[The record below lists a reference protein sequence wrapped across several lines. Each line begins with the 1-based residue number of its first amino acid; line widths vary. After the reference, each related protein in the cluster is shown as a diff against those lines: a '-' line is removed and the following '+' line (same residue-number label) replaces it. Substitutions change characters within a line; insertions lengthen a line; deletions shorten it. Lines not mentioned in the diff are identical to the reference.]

1 MIFVDSMRMPADVTD
16 PDSGRTYSSRW
27 SHLISDSLD
36 PTELHAFAAKLG
48 MRRAW
53 FQPGNTPGKKDG
65 LDRAGDHYDLTDRKR
80 REAIRLGAVE
90 IDCYQL
96 VDILRA
102 KRARLHEGDTTMT
115 ATQDHL
121 LDDDIDTTGGKPD
134 VPQGRYGRYILPDAG
149 GKYKEQTSPSTLAK
163 SLVSDFGLGVW
174 RTGQVAWGLAQRP
187 DLVLRLA
194 AVPKDDKD
202 TIRDVV
208 AQAEVVAGTAEGAN
222 LGDAIHAILQRVDAG
237 EDPAGMHPHFQPI
250 ITNYLAELARCG
262 LRPIP
267 SLIERV
273 VMCMRYG
280 VAGRLDNIYEIIA
293 TGELVIGDKKS
304 EIDPTERE
312 QPICTQLGMYANADL
327 MMNYETRQYE
337 PMPAVRKDIAAV
349 IHIDRETF
357 EVRAHRFDIERG
369 WASVRLAME
378 MREWNKAKFLSHPW
392 VGKGTWAVPEAMQG
406 GPEGGIA
413 AVQAAVDTAVQGAAA
428 TAGVPCGVLPT
439 ESQTSGYALAD
450 PCPGCGV
457 PSIIDGRHRTDVDHP
472 DYCTRRAPV
481 ANGKPTPQ
489 AVADIANAVLDEV
502 HGRVGS
508 ITPHGVVAP
517 SPQYAQAAESTY
529 SPVETPGDSGINAE
543 TRIAEILDIRKNDKP
558 RLQGWARQLGNTAD
572 LNHHRKWLA
581 EWIVAH
587 DPNGTAVEP
596 PAAGQQPATGRH
608 PQSMAEAGFT
618 GPAPAQPPGV
628 AVLLPT
634 IPRADDV
641 DDLTE
646 SEVLAEIAA
655 ARDME
660 TLTAIWRRWTTAYGD
675 GSWSGNVLA
684 AANAQAAALRSG
696 HGGQPG

>member
-1 MIFVDSMRMPADVTD
+1 MIFVDSMRMPAEVTD
-16 PDSGRTYSSRW
+16 PGSGRTYSSRW

-90 IDCYQL
+90 INCYQL

-174 RTGQVAWGLAQRP
+174 RTGQIAWGLAQRP

-237 EDPAGMHPHFQPI
+237 EDPAGMHPYFQPI

-312 QPICTQLGMYANADL
+312 QPICTQLGMYANAEL
-327 MMNYETRQYE
+327 MMNYDTRQYE

-357 EVRAHRFDIERG
+357 EVRVHRFDIERG

-392 VGKGTWAVPEAMQG
+392 VGKGTWVPEAMQG

-413 AVQAAVDTAVQGAAA
+413 AAAPAAA
-428 TAGVPCGVLPT
+428 EQPVDDGQPTYTYDELVAMGV
-439 ESQTSGYALAD
+439 
-450 PCPGCGV
+450 
-457 PSIIDGRHRTDVDHP
+457 
-472 DYCTRRAPV
+472 APPV
-481 ANGKPTPQ
+481 TNGKPTPQ
-489 AVADIANAVLDEV
+489 SVADIANAVLDEA

-508 ITPHGVVAP
+508 TTPHGVVAP
-517 SPQYAQAAESTY
+517 SPQYAQADESA
-529 SPVETPGDSGINAE
+529 SSGINAE

-596 PAAGQQPATGRH
+596 PAAGQQPASGRH
-608 PQSMAEAGFT
+608 PQTMAEAGFT

-628 AVLLPT
+628 AILLPT
-634 IPRADDV
+634 TPRADDV

-646 SEVLAEIAA
+646 PEVLAEIAA
-655 ARDME
+655 APDME
-660 TLTAIWRRWTTAYGD
+660 TLTAIWRRWTKAYGD

-684 AANAQAAALRSG
+684 AANAQAAALQSG

>member
-16 PDSGRTYSSRW
+16 PGSGRTYSSRW

-115 ATQDHL
+115 ATTQDHL

-149 GKYKEQTSPSTLAK
+149 GKYKEQTSPSTLGA
-163 SLVSDFGLGVW
+163 SLVSGYGLGVW

-194 AVPKDDKD
+194 AVAKDDKE
-202 TIRDVV
+202 TIKDVV

-222 LGDAIHAILQRVDAG
+222 LGDAIHSILQRVDAG
-237 EDPAGMHPHFQPI
+237 EDPAGMHPYFQPI
-250 ITNYLAELARCG
+250 IANYLAELARCG

-273 VMCMRYG
+273 VMCMKYG

-304 EIDPTERE
+304 EIDPTEHE
-312 QPICTQLGMYANADL
+312 QPICTQLGMYANAEL

-392 VGKGTWAVPEAMQG
+392 VGKGHWHVPDAMAAAVEG

-413 AVQAAVDTAVQGAAA
+413 AAAPV
-428 TAGVPCGVLPT
+428 AGRRT
-439 ESQTSGYALAD
+439 
-450 PCPGCGV
+450 CPGCGV
-457 PSIIDGRHRTDVDHP
+457 PDVVDGRPRTDSDHP
-472 DYCTRRAPV
+472 DYCTRKAPY
-481 ANGKPTPQ
+481 ANDNGKPTPQ
-489 AVADIANAVLDEV
+489 TVADIANAVLDEA

-508 ITPHGVVAP
+508 TTPHGVVAP
-517 SPQYAQAAESTY
+517 SPQYAQAAEATY
-529 SPVETPGDSGINAE
+529 APVETPGDSGINAE

-558 RLQGWARQLGNTAD
+558 RLQGWARDLGNTTD

-596 PAAGQQPATGRH
+596 PVAGQQPASGRH

-646 SEVLAEIAA
+646 PEVLAEIAA
-655 ARDME
+655 ALDME
-660 TLTAIWRRWTTAYGD
+660 TLTAIWRRWTKAYGD

-684 AANAQAAALRSG
+684 AANAQAAALQSG